1 MRKGLVI
8 LALVLIALSSIAF
21 VAADDDYNIIP
32 DGYHIKNSTDD
43 YVLLES
49 DQYHTISIS
58 ALDVNTDR
66 NVLRYMLE
74 RAMYDFTYST
84 NYTKGSYDVEE
95 NHYNQEYQSGILYLC
110 DNGEELVVID
120 YKVPLGEEIEDS
132 PVSVI
137 LDGLV

>member
-1 MRKGLVI
+1 MRKI
-8 LALVLIALSSIAF
+8 LAISALILIALSSALVF
-21 VAADDDYNIIP
+21 AADDDYNIIP